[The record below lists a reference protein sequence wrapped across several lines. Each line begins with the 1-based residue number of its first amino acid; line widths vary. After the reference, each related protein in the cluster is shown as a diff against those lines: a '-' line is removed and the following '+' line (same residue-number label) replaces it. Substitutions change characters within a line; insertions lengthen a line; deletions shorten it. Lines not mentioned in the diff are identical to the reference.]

1 MNKRGLRRN
10 LAMIGA
16 WAGTVPSM
24 VTDLTQSTPCQ
35 STSPPKEAPGVLS
48 TARRTG
54 AGNFLGR
61 GLIPDGVEDRT
72 DNGVEK
78 IDRER
83 RASTTCRQ
91 PAARTSQPRPRNPNP
106 KGE

>member
-16 WAGTVPSM
+16 WAGTVPSL

-35 STSPPKEAPGVLS
+35 GTSPAKEAPGVLS

-61 GLIPDGVEDRT
+61 GLIPEGAEDPA
-72 DNGVEK
+72 GKGAEK

-83 RASTTCRQ
+83 PAIPSCRQ
-91 PAARTSQPRPRNPNP
+91 PAARTSQPPPRNPNP
-106 KGE
+106 KGG